1 MNPFHDMQ
9 MEIREFFHSNKKTT
23 IAMWIIVALFPL
35 YLTYACNSI
44 AFHSDELMTT
54 LLTENVGAFFLGAVV
69 VYLIFGALACLTKR
83 IPLAAF
89 LTALV
94 FILMPVIDYFK
105 MAILEVHFF
114 PGIWYSH
121 RMLVVSVLF

>member
-54 LLTENVGAFFLGAVV
+54 LLTENVGAFFLGAIV

-114 PGIWYSH
+114 PWDMVFAQNVG
-121 RMLVVSVLF
+121 